1 LVLCAALYI
10 QGIVGWGITFAVMTW
25 CIQVRGPLFVSMFNP
40 VVLVVVAVLGWAI
53 LDEQLHLGRYTRR

>member
-1 LVLCAALYI
+1 
-10 QGIVGWGITFAVMTW
+10 MTW
-25 CIQVRGPLFVSMFNP
+25 CIEVRGPLFVSMFNP